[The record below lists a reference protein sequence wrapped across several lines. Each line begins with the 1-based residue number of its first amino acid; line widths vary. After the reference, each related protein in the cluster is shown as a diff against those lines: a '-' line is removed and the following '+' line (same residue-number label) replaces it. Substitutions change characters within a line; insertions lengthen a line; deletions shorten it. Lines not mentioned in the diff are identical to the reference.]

1 MKPAPVYIRAVQ
13 AIVAIGICLA
23 AAKIGSAF
31 AMPAIPTWYASLVKP
46 GLTPP
51 AWVFAPVW
59 TVLYV
64 LMGIALY
71 LVWSKGWKQRGVP
84 VAVGI
89 FGVQLFLNVLWSYAF
104 FGLQAPFLALTVIL
118 LLWIAILL
126 AIVAFYRVSIPAAAL
141 LVPYLI
147 WVAFAAYLN
156 HGIYILNP

>member
-1 MKPAPVYIRAVQ
+1 
-13 AIVAIGICLA
+13 
-23 AAKIGSAF
+23 
-31 AMPAIPTWYASLVKP
+31 MPAIPTWYASLIKP
-46 GLTPP
+46 ELTPP

-59 TVLYV
+59 TVLYIF
-64 LMGIALY
+64 MGIALY

-84 VAVGI
+84 VAAGI
-89 FGVQLFLNVLWSYAF
+89 FGIQLFLNVLWSYAF